1 MKRKEGT
8 LGGVGIGAALVVAF
22 GALSFLVRAGWSGF
36 GQPRLVP
43 GHDSAGN
50 PQAVRTEP
58 VPVPEDFDELC
69 RAAGI

>member
-8 LGGVGIGAALVVAF
+8 LGGLGIGAALVVAL
-22 GALSFLVRAGWSGF
+22 GAISFLVKAGF
-36 GQPRLVP
+36 GQPRLLP

-50 PQAVRTEP
+50 PHAVRAQP
-58 VPVPEDFDELC
+58 VPLPENFDELC